1 MKQKVISM
9 TNKTQNNLISW
20 NHKKVFTD
28 LNYIEQSLI
37 LASAITATVTISVF
51 ASLSYIPI
59 NITSFPTELKLC
71 LIIAGIKNYE
81 SIIEKKKKEH
91 DKILLLQKDILH
103 TTEFLF
109 SKHLIDWS
117 IIHDE
122 FASVNNVLRE

>member
-37 LASAITATVTISVF
+37 LASGITATVTISVF

-91 DKILLLQKDILH
+91 DKILLLQKDILN

-109 SKHLIDWS
+109 SKDLIDWS
-117 IIHDE
+117 VIHDE

>member
-51 ASLSYIPI
+51 ASFSYIPI

-71 LIIAGIKNYE
+71 LIITGIKNYE

-91 DKILLLQKDILH
+91 DKILLLQKDILN

>member
-81 SIIEKKKKEH
+81 PIIEKKKKEH
-91 DKILLLQKDILH
+91 DKILLLQKDILN

>member
-109 SKHLIDWS
+109 SKHLID
-117 IIHDE
+117 
-122 FASVNNVLRE
+122 